1 MCGPMTRRSYKF
13 RLGTT
18 LSLEADG
25 RYRIDSP
32 GGEHTARLH
41 PPAVAPLLLLN
52 GRRSEEEI
60 ERTLADNGTPIPTG
74 VTGNV
79 LRSLEAAKIVEPTET
94 DWLPLEYVPWPE
106 HRCEGCGASCQGHW
120 IGPLEQGFV
129 KETTARMPDLRAK
142 YPHLEGKRPF
152 VRIMPNDP
160 ALFLNSESGQCVFLG
175 EELRCILH
183 KEYGADGKPT
193 ICRMFPHVRFEDGER
208 TRLGVGLMCLRHF
221 DQVLDGEE
229 PASGACW
236 EELNQSISG
245 WLYHYYPPTVQAELE
260 ADIIASLPNV
270 EDPLSELLDAVTP
283 SRKRMAGRVN
293 APRRL
298 ETLAKKHL
306 ARVEKVLSEEPLME
320 GLANQSG
327 PFPQAVGEIR
337 AFARQGKAAKSTVLP
352 RPKMLRTPALR
363 RLLEDA
369 LRRFLVYRQYLMF
382 VGLQHGTA
390 ALCLGILTSLILT
403 QDDEDRERRVGQL
416 VAAWMRTIQSP
427 GVRAALFD
435 GPDEV
440 VLFLRTFYQYWGG

>member
-1 MCGPMTRRSYKF
+1 MPAMTRRSY
-13 RLGTT
+13 RIRPGTT

-41 PPAVAPLLLLN
+41 PPAVAPLLLVD

-60 ERTLADNGTPIPTG
+60 ERALADNGTPIPTG

-79 LRSLEAAKIVEPTET
+79 LRSLAAAKIVEPHETE
-94 DWLPLEYVPWPE
+94 WLPLEYVPWPE
-106 HRCEGCGASCQGHW
+106 HRCDGCGASCQGHW

-129 KETTARMPDLRAK
+129 SETTARMPELRAK
-142 YPHLEGKRPF
+142 YPQLEGKLPF
-152 VRIMPNDP
+152 VRIVPNDS
-160 ALFLNSESGQCVFLG
+160 ALFLNSETGQCVFLDQD
-175 EELRCILH
+175 LRCILH
-183 KEYGADGKPT
+183 KEYGAEGKPT

-208 TRLGVGLMCLRHF
+208 TRLGVGLMCLKHF
-221 DQVLDGEE
+221 DQVLDAEE
-229 PASGACW
+229 PASDDYWAQLNGA
-236 EELNQSISG
+236 ISG
-245 WLYHYYPPTVQAELE
+245 WLYHYYPPTGQAGLE

-270 EDPLSELLDAVTP
+270 EDPLAELLDAVTP
-283 SRKRMAGRVN
+283 SRKRKAGRVN

-298 ETLAKKHL
+298 ETLIRKHL
-306 ARVEKVLSEEPLME
+306 ARVEKVLAEEPLML
-320 GLANQSG
+320 GLAMQSG
-327 PFPQAVGEIR
+327 PFPEAVAEIR
-337 AFARQGKAAKSTVLP
+337 AFAQKSGAGKSTVLP
-352 RPKMLRTPALR
+352 RPSMLKTSALK

-369 LRRFLVYRQYLMF
+369 VGRFLVYRQYLMF

-403 QDDEDRERRVGQL
+403 QEVEDRERRVGQL
-416 VAAWMRTIQSP
+416 IAAWMRTIQSP

-440 VLFLRTFYQYWGG
+440 VLFLRTFYQYWCS